1 MKVTI
6 QKKFLKKK
14 KNMIVIFILVLKLKK
29 ELLLLEVVVSLKY
42 EIFNIVY
49 IKFSFKILI
58 YINEEEYFQI
68 ILFQI
73 ILNLLKNNFILIYYI

>member
-29 ELLLLEVVVSLKY
+29 ESLLLQVVVSLKY
-42 EIFNIVY
+42 GIFNIVY

-73 ILNLLKNNFILIYYI
+73 IPNLLKNNFILIYYI